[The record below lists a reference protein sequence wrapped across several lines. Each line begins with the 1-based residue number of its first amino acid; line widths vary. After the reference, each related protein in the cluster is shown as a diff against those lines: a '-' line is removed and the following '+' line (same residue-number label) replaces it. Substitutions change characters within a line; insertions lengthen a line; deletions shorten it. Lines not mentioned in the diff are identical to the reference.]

1 VSPVRAWSVGE
12 DGVVVIPA
20 TEVLVTGIEK
30 YEPPADYGFLPRPDY
45 LLEVVPV
52 ESAEDD
58 EAGYVIYLN
67 GNKPIDIEVVER
79 PDSR

>member
-1 VSPVRAWSVGE
+1 
-12 DGVVVIPA
+12 
-20 TEVLVTGIEK
+20 
-30 YEPPADYGFLPRPDY
+30 
-45 LLEVVPV
+45 V